1 MIDFTLTEEEEMIRE
16 SARSF
21 ASDKLRPAGEKHED
35 SGRVQSDI
43 AEEYKKLGF
52 GLLELPTDLGGAGLT
67 PFAKSLVMEELGWG
81 DAGAALAIEGCW
93 PAYYAITEG
102 APKDLQKSLLGKLS
116 GSGEA
121 PKGVLVVDT
130 DARLQVNGSVEGTA
144 SFVTGSGAD
153 VAVVLKDKQA
163 LIIEGQG
170 LKFKPLVGCALQ
182 ASGPSEVQF
191 SKAKVLHAVKDAAAY
206 EKIVARIRIYTAS
219 LLVGVARA
227 SFEYA
232 MKYAQE
238 RSAFGKPI
246 AHHQAIA
253 FYIAEMAMAVDAARL
268 AVWRAIHQLNL
279 GSQVGWHAAA
289 AYQEAAQQS
298 RFVTDWGLQ
307 ILGGHGYIKDHPVE
321 KWMREAQVLTTIW
334 GGVDQADLDA
344 CELVLAE

>member
-1 MIDFTLTEEEEMIRE
+1 MIDFSLTEEEEMIRE

-21 ASDKLRPAGEKHED
+21 ASEKLRPAGEKHED
-35 SGRVQSDI
+35 SGKVQPGV

-52 GLLELPTDLGGAGLT
+52 GLLEIPTELGGAGLSA
-67 PFAKSLVMEELGWG
+67 FAKCLVLEELGWG
-81 DAGAALAIEGCW
+81 DAGAALAIESCW
-93 PAYYAITEG
+93 PAYYAVLEG
-102 APKDLQKSLLGKLS
+102 TPKEFQTSWLGKLS
-116 GSGEA
+116 GSGDA
-121 PKGVLVVDT
+121 PRSALVVDT
-130 DARLQVNGSVEGTA
+130 DGRLKANGSVEGTA
-144 SFVTGSGAD
+144 AFVTSGAAD

-163 LIIEGQG
+163 LIVDGKG
-170 LKFKPLVGCALQ
+170 LKFKPLTGCALQ
-182 ASGPSEVQF
+182 ATGPSEVQF
-191 SKAKVLHAVKDAAAY
+191 SGAKVLHAIKDPATY
-206 EKIVARIRIYTAS
+206 EKTLARIRIYAAS
-219 LLVGVARA
+219 LMVGVARA

-268 AVWRAIHQLNL
+268 AVWRAVHQLNS
-279 GSQVGWHAAA
+279 GQQVGWHAAA

-321 KWMREAQVLTTIW
+321 KWMREAQVLSTIW